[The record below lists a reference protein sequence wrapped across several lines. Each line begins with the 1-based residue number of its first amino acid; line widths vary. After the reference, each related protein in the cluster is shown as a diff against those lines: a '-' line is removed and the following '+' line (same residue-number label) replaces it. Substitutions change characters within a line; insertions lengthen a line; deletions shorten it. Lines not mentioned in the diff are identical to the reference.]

1 MNLVLN
7 IIVVVAALLI
17 GIVIGYRELYRRKY
31 LNLEKKKFKAEN
43 LISEA
48 LTIAA
53 KLKEEALQKK
63 QFLELESEK
72 NTEMTKKLIDQMEK
86 SVNNKE
92 AALKKQ
98 EERLNEAKLKVASAE
113 EAITALESQIQ
124 ALEKKQKTLLA
135 EKSGKKEEEL
145 AKEVVNRYKAELEQD
160 HNHRL
165 ANTVEEAKEKAP
177 RLAQKL
183 IIEAIQRL
191 SSPTS
196 VEQRAVHVIVPK
208 DIIKGKIVGKDAKNI
223 LKFEELLDV
232 DVVFNDLPN
241 TISISA
247 FNLVNRRIAQKALE
261 LLAKT
266 SREID
271 EKVIKEA
278 INHSKKEMDT
288 ELSQIG
294 KKVVDMLGFKNLP
307 EELVRTIGRLQFRT
321 SYSQNIMLHSLEVC
335 YLATML
341 GSELGADVRVCRV
354 AGFLHDLG
362 KAIDQ
367 NPDVQG
373 SHDFLTKELMEKYG
387 FGKEEIHAAWTHHES
402 ERPETVEALL
412 IQAADALSASRPGA
426 RQESIEKYIER
437 LQALEAAAS
446 SFEGVKK
453 AFAISAGRE
462 VRVIVDPM
470 LVDDKQTQV
479 LADKIATKVENELSY
494 PGKIKINAIRK
505 TKTIEIA
512 K

>member
-7 IIVVVAALLI
+7 IIIAAVALLI
-17 GIVIGYRELYRRKY
+17 GIIIGYRELYKRKY
-31 LNLEKKKFKAEN
+31 LNLEKKKEKAEN
-43 LISEA
+43 LVLEA
-48 LTIAA
+48 EKIA
-53 KLKEEALQKK
+53 KKSKEEALRKK
-63 QFLELESEK
+63 QETEASVEK
-72 NTEMTKKLIDQMEK
+72 NIEIAQKLIDQMEK

-92 AALKKQ
+92 TALKKQ
-98 EERLNEAKLKVASAE
+98 EEKLNETKLKIASAE
-113 EAITALESQIQ
+113 EAITALEAQIQ
-124 ALEKKQKTLLA
+124 ILERKQKTLLA
-135 EKSGKKEEEL
+135 EKSGKKEEDL
-145 AKEVVNRYKAELEQD
+145 KKEVVNRYKAELEQD
-160 HNHRL
+160 YDHRL
-165 ANTVEEAKEKAP
+165 ANVVEEAKEKAP

-183 IIEAIQRL
+183 IINAIQRL
-191 SSPTS
+191 CSPTS

-261 LLAKT
+261 LLTKT
-266 SREID
+266 NREID
-271 EKVIKEA
+271 EKIIKEA
-278 INHSKKEMDT
+278 IDRSKQEMDT
-288 ELSQIG
+288 ELFEIG
-294 KKVVDMLGFKNLP
+294 KKAVDMLGFKNLTP
-307 EELVRTIGRLQFRT
+307 ELVRTIGRLQFRT

-341 GSELGADVRVCRV
+341 GSELGADVRVCKV

-367 NPDVQG
+367 NPDIQG

-402 ERPETVEALL
+402 EKPETVEALL

-470 LVDDKQTQV
+470 IINDKQTQA
-479 LADKIATKVENELSY
+479 LADKIAAKVESELSY